1 MPEFQV
7 SLQVK
12 SETLRLAVGKHL
24 GLVGI
29 DLSSG
34 VHAEKL
40 GEMLFAALGND
51 TGRLRAEFRTDLD
64 WAGNP
69 LDKRVLYITVF
80 GETVA
85 GLAECVKR
93 FQALFDFP
101 EASKLVV

>member
-12 SETLRLAVGKHL
+12 SETVRLAVGKHL
-24 GLVGI
+24 GLVDV
-29 DLSSG
+29 DLSAG
-34 VHAEKL
+34 VQAEKL

-51 TGRLRAEFRTDLD
+51 TAFRAEFRTDID

-80 GETVA
+80 GETVE

-93 FQALFDFP
+93 FQVLFDSGNNS
-101 EASKLVV
+101 ESSRT